1 MGSETGG
8 GRGDGREGGNESE
21 IEGESESGGESE
33 PAIEGGSGS
42 DRGYTAR
49 ELMVSA
55 AAREIADG
63 DVAFVGMRLP
73 LIAFQVAVST
83 HAPNAMSV
91 FESGVVRGDP
101 ADGFLHTMCD
111 LPNLNGALSTTG
123 MTDVM
128 GRLARGDVDVGFLG
142 GAEIDRYGNLN
153 TTRVHAGDREVRLPG
168 SGGACDIACLAD
180 RTVVLM
186 AHEPRRFVERVEYVT
201 SPGHGEGGD
210 WRERE
215 GLPGGG
221 PSALVTTKAT
231 FGFDDGE
238 LFLRSRHPGV
248 AVDEVTGDFPWE
260 LRTAADAA
268 GDPDGDD
275 RPVPTTD
282 EPTPEELSL
291 VREFDPDGFWTR

>member
-1 MGSETGG
+1 MASEESDGGAPTG
-8 GRGDGREGGNESE
+8 
-21 IEGESESGGESE
+21 
-33 PAIEGGSGS
+33 AA
-42 DRGYTAR
+42 YTPR

-55 AAREIADG
+55 AAREIDDG

-83 HAPNAMSV
+83 HAPDAMSV
-91 FESGVVRGDP
+91 FESGVVRDDP

-111 LPNLNGALSTTG
+111 LPNLNRAVSLTG

-153 TTRVHAGDREVRLPG
+153 TTRVRAGDREIRLPG
-168 SGGACDIACLAD
+168 SGGACDIACMAG
-180 RTVVLM
+180 RTVILM

-201 SPGHGEGGD
+201 SPGHGDGGD

-221 PSALVTTKAT
+221 PDALVTTKAT

-238 LFLRSRHPGV
+238 LYLRNCHPGV
-248 AVDEVTGDFPWE
+248 EADEVVADFPWN
-260 LRTAADAA
+260 LRT
-268 GDPDGDD
+268 GEEVDGE
-275 RPVPTTD
+275 PIGTTD
-282 EPTPEELSL
+282 APSAEALELIRS
-291 VREFDPDGFWTR
+291 FDPDGFWTG